1 MPPELNIYG
10 VYIPGFFG
18 LMLAAYITS
27 LVVRHAA
34 SRTGFYAFVWHR
46 AAFDLAVYII
56 ILGIFFSMTRTLVT
70 P

>member
-10 VYIPGFFG
+10 LYVPGFFG

-27 LVVRHAA
+27 LVVRHVA
-34 SRTGFYAFVWHR
+34 SQTGFYALVWHR
-46 AAFDLAVYII
+46 AAFDLAVYAI
-56 ILGIFFSMTRTLVT
+56 ILGIFFSLTRMLVA